1 MGHLFST
8 ESDGNKIRTSCVRF
22 CIGVEGWMTTASEL
36 EAVSDRIEHMD
47 HVLCDESITNS
58 RRKHHRFPSLLLLLR
73 FLLVSVPK
81 LLSVCL
87 FGLFCVKATNCHFV
101 VPLSPCVPRL
111 AEVGLVDDLES
122 FWV

>member
-1 MGHLFST
+1 
-8 ESDGNKIRTSCVRF
+8 
-22 CIGVEGWMTTASEL
+22 MTTASEL
-36 EAVSDRIEHMD
+36 EAVSDRTEHMAYMCFATNP
-47 HVLCDESITNS
+47 LRILDENIVALPLYYYY
-58 RRKHHRFPSLLLLLR
+58 FFFFFFQ
-73 FLLVSVPK
+73 FLK

-101 VPLSPCVPRL
+101 VPRL